1 VISIPRF
8 AALTGLLLVTSCG
21 GATVPPPVDDGR
33 TQRIYNKQ
41 TGRLEEMLSDRDGDG
56 KKETHAYMDGVRF
69 VRIEMDENGDGKPD
83 RFEFYTPVP
92 AGVTVPSS
100 PDGRVML
107 ERVEEAGN
115 NDGRITRKEFYVA
128 GVIARAEED
137 TDGDKR
143 VDKWEFY
150 SSNVM
155 IRLELDLQGK
165 GFPDRRFTY
174 SADGEL
180 LRTEADPDGDG
191 KFEII
196 KS

>member
-1 VISIPRF
+1 
-8 AALTGLLLVTSCG
+8 
-21 GATVPPPVDDGR
+21 
-33 TQRIYNKQ
+33 
-41 TGRLEEMLSDRDGDG
+41 
-56 KKETHAYMDGVRF
+56 
-69 VRIEMDENGDGKPD
+69 
-83 RFEFYTPVP
+83 
-92 AGVTVPSS
+92 VPSS

-174 SADGEL
+174 SSDGEL